1 MPDVARLVGE
11 LYGPLA
17 RNEAAAVAPEHAEDL
32 ASYAEMLPLLDD
44 ATFVVVGAE
53 AIADSAGA
61 VSGAVPGE
69 DAQHAHA
76 RHAMVRAEAV
86 RRHLEAGHAAD
97 CPGVRL
103 YALAYARAVRET
115 HVDPAVPAAPPCTC
129 AATGASPT
137 LAS

>member
-1 MPDVARLVGE
+1 MQDVARQVGE

-17 RNEAAAVAPEHAEDL
+17 RNEAAVVAPQHADDL
-32 ASYAEMLPLLDD
+32 ADYAAMLPMLDD
-44 ATFVVVGAE
+44 AMFVVVAAE

-61 VSGAVPGE
+61 VSGALPGE

-76 RHAMVRAEAV
+76 RHAMARAEAV
-86 RRHLEAGHAAD
+86 RRHVDAGHAPH

-115 HVDPAVPAAPPCTC
+115 HVDPVVPTAPECTCPAAGQAP
-129 AATGASPT
+129 S

>member
-1 MPDVARLVGE
+1 MRDVARQVGE

-17 RNEAAAVAPEHAEDL
+17 RNEAAAVAPQHADDL
-32 ASYAEMLPLLDD
+32 ADYAAMLPMLDD
-44 ATFVVVGAE
+44 ATFVVVAAE

-61 VSGAVPGE
+61 VSGALPGE

-76 RHAMVRAEAV
+76 RHAMARAEAV
-86 RRHLEAGHAAD
+86 RRHVDAGHAAH

-115 HVDPAVPAAPPCTC
+115 HVDPVVPPAPECTCPAVGAAP
-129 AATGASPT
+129 S

>member
-1 MPDVARLVGE
+1 MQDVARRVGE

-17 RNEAAAVAPEHAEDL
+17 RNEVAAVTAEHAEDL
-32 ASYAEMLPLLDD
+32 AAYAEMLPILDD
-44 ATFVVVGAE
+44 ATFVVVAAE

-61 VSGAVPGE
+61 VSGVVPAT

-76 RHAMVRAEAV
+76 RHAMARAEAV
-86 RRHLEAGHAAD
+86 RRNVEAGHAAH

-103 YALAYARAVRET
+103 YAMAYARAVRDT
-115 HVDPAVPAAPPCTC
+115 HLDPVPPAAPVCTC
-129 AATGASPT
+129 PAMAAAPV